1 MHMYYAFID
10 ESESPHGSDE
20 PELEP
25 FGYGIFYVG
34 CMLVDDH
41 QLASINAG
49 FERVRQRAHERFNIP
64 EDAEFHGQCMF
75 QYKDDWIGL
84 KGKHRAAIGIYRSL
98 MNEITASGGVLFV
111 RGVHERQLKR
121 RYGEHAHD
129 PHSLALQ
136 YCLERVNFY
145 AESEGIRN
153 IQIVADKVSDPA
165 AHEGML
171 KRYKLLGSTEGY
183 VGSDLAHIDFPFRWE
198 DSRKYFGLQAID
210 TALFILNRAVRLKR
224 DDMSSKGDREVL
236 KTAQIL
242 LPHLHRSSG
251 ISYLQNRK
259 SYYLMPELYPG
270 YQK

>member
-1 MHMYYAFID
+1 
-10 ESESPHGSDE
+10 
-20 PELEP
+20 
-25 FGYGIFYVG
+25 
-34 CMLVDDH
+34 
-41 QLASINAG
+41 
-49 FERVRQRAHERFNIP
+49 
-64 EDAEFHGQCMF
+64 MF

-183 VGSDLAHIDFPFRWE
+183 VGSDLAHIDFSFRWE
-198 DSRKYFGLQAID
+198 DSREYFGLQAID
-210 TALFILNRAVRLKR
+210 TALFILNRAVRLNR

-236 KTAQIL
+236 KTARFYFHIFIG
-242 LPHLHRSSG
+242 HLESHTCKTA
-251 ISYLQNRK
+251 NRTT
-259 SYYLMPELYPG
+259 
-270 YQK
+270 

>member
-10 ESESPHGSDE
+10 ESESPHG
-20 PELEP
+20 PNELES

-41 QLASINAG
+41 QLASIDAG

-98 MNEITASGGVLFV
+98 MNEITASGGILFV

-198 DSRKYFGLQAID
+198 DSRKYFGFRLLIR
-210 TALFILNRAVRLKR
+210 LF
-224 DDMSSKGDREVL
+224 
-236 KTAQIL
+236 
-242 LPHLHRSSG
+242 
-251 ISYLQNRK
+251 SY
-259 SYYLMPELYPG
+259 
-270 YQK
+270 